1 MSLASLAASLK
12 KYVSNSKNFSTSRL
26 EDTKKHLKSFEF
38 VSSNAS
44 SQYSKSLTKKIALM
58 CNHKYK
64 KDNGSK
70 LRLAEEILLS
80 WIKSAKS
87 SGVKISESIIKL
99 LIMTYTHQSFLYQQV
114 KPSKA
119 IEAII
124 KATKVTDQYQVRS
137 FKGKMLKFIAKLR
150 LCELYIDI
158 KKYDLSIICAQQV
171 LEQVLKKLEKPKKKR
186 FIKELG
192 MSAVTAFYR
201 IGICH
206 QYKGAKKSAEQA
218 FENANLIGKRYLN
231 NSKILLELDYEMI
244 HHRLI
249 LKSHTTE
256 KPQKSNPPILSF
268 QNTTKNIK
276 PPLQIK
282 ITEIS
287 SETPKS
293 QTLEAQSRP
302 RRSIAGEKL
311 EAHLPGRYY
320 SNEDLQR
327 LQIILNQESNHEI
340 INTDN
345 FFFKKLSK
353 TLAIPGDLKASA
365 KIIRDGVNKQLSD
378 IWKHKEMLKKKK
390 KVTTGLSTSSN
401 KLDVE
406 GRICNIEE
414 DFENDMKYQDLKI
427 KFKLKTTIYKK
438 LLRSINYSGKAK
450 AYPSQKLFFRPPEQR
465 RASQLNLTRQLTNA
479 KPSPLL
485 REQVEDLNH
494 EIEDQMEELMH
505 EIQGTENPKK
515 MKNLKLQPVCAL
527 AASTVNV
534 GAKTKLLKK
543 SITKYLENYTPKRVS
558 FNGINK

>member
-1 MSLASLAASLK
+1 MSLTSLAASLK
-12 KYVSNSKNFSTSRL
+12 KYVSNSKNFSTARL

-44 SQYSKSLTKKIALM
+44 SQYSESLTKKIALM

-87 SGVKISESIIKL
+87 TGVKISESIIKL
-99 LIMTYTHQSFLYQQV
+99 LIMTYTHQSFLYQQI

-119 IEAII
+119 IEVII

-158 KKYDLSIICAQQV
+158 KKYDHSITCAQQV
-171 LEQVLKKLEKPKKKR
+171 LEQVLKKLEKPKRKR
-186 FIKELG
+186 IIEELG
-192 MSAVTAFYR
+192 MAAVTAFYR

-206 QYKGAKKSAEQA
+206 QYKGNKKSAEQA

-244 HHRLI
+244 HHRLM
-249 LKSHTTE
+249 LKNQTLE
-256 KPQKSNPPILSF
+256 KPQKPTLQIPS

-276 PPLQIK
+276 PSLQIK
-282 ITEIS
+282 INEVS

-293 QTLEAQSRP
+293 QTLEIQSRP
-302 RRSIAGEKL
+302 RRSVATEKV
-311 EAHLPGRYY
+311 EVRLPGRYY

-353 TLAIPGDLKASA
+353 TLAISGDLKKSA
-365 KIIRDGVNKQLSD
+365 KKIRDGVNQQLSD

-390 KVTTGLSTSSN
+390 KVTMGLLASTQ
-401 KLDVE
+401 KFDLE

-414 DFENDMKYQDLKI
+414 DFENEMKYQDLKI
-427 KFKLKTTIYKK
+427 KSKLKTTIYKK

-465 RASQLNLTRQLTNA
+465 RASQLNLTRQPMSF
-479 KPSPLL
+479 KQSPLL
-485 REQVEDLNH
+485 KEQVEDLNH

-505 EIQGTENPKK
+505 EIQGTENPKNI
-515 MKNLKLQPVCAL
+515 KNLKLQPVCAL
-527 AASTVNV
+527 ATSTVDN
-534 GAKTKLLKK
+534 GAKTRQLKK
-543 SITKYLENYTPKRVS
+543 SITRYLENYTPKRVS
-558 FNGINK
+558 FNGKNK